1 LRDEQMEG
9 TGKQSGRRG
18 GRLAEILMKEIWGS
32 ETGSLST
39 LRGMLV
45 RIVRV
50 GHLVVRGFRDDDLP
64 VHASALTF
72 ATLMS
77 LVPLLAIAFAVL
89 KGLGVA
95 QEQIDR
101 LMEWK
106 ESMPLQFQ
114 GFIDQILEIVHS
126 TSFAALGWVGLVA
139 LLVTAIMVLGSMEAS
154 FNRIWAVRSPRNI
167 FRRIA
172 NYISILVVVPILI
185 GVGSTVSAS
194 LHSEAFIAR
203 LGSVGVVYQAL
214 LRLTPLVGA
223 WLAFGFLYT
232 FMPNTRVRF
241 VPAVVSSLAGA
252 LLWTLWQKTYISLQ
266 IGVARYNAIYGT
278 FASVPIFLAWL
289 YVGWVIVLLGAEVA
303 FAVQNHATYHLEQR
317 AESASFR
324 ARLLIA
330 VAVVVEAVEAMRE
343 GSEAFE
349 AAEFARRGKIPVRL
363 VNEVVGVLSRAGWI
377 VEVADQPGSYVLR
390 RDPDSLDLRDIVE
403 LILDDGASPE
413 QLGLLRAEG
422 GLARV
427 AEAIDRGIEE
437 GVPGLTMGELVR
449 DVQGGEGNAGGGGSD
464 V

>member
-1 LRDEQMEG
+1 MFLPLGDTPNPRNFTPWVNWALIAANVGVYVLITLPLSQTPVDPTDPLLREYLRAIAPNLPPLTSLRQVLVHLSAYDLFTFAHGYKPGAPEVGDLFACMFLHGGFLHLAGNMLFLWIFGDNVEHRLG
-9 TGKQSGRRG
+9 RVGYLLAYLATGV
-18 GRLAEILMKEIWGS
+18 LATLS
-32 ETGSLST
+32 FSLFETGS
-39 LRGMLV
+39 M
-45 RIVRV
+45 
-50 GHLVVRGFRDDDLP
+50 
-64 VHASALTF
+64 
-72 ATLMS
+72 
-77 LVPLLAIAFAVL
+77 
-89 KGLGVA
+89 
-95 QEQIDR
+95 
-101 LMEWK
+101 
-106 ESMPLQFQ
+106 
-114 GFIDQILEIVHS
+114 
-126 TSFAALGWVGLVA
+126 
-139 LLVTAIMVLGSMEAS
+139 
-154 FNRIWAVRSPRNI
+154 
-167 FRRIA
+167 
-172 NYISILVVVPILI
+172 
-185 GVGSTVSAS
+185 
-194 LHSEAFIAR
+194 
-203 LGSVGVVYQAL
+203 
-214 LRLTPLVGA
+214 TPLVGA

-330 VAVVVEAVEAMRE
+330 VAVAVRAVEAMRE

-449 DVQGGEGNAGGGGSD
+449 DVHEGEENAGGGGSD